1 MRHLYNTILCLL
13 PALFCQAQSLDFS
26 VWSLEQGLPQSQV
39 YALCEDKKGYLW
51 LGTQGGGVCR
61 FDGANFEVFSTDDG
75 LPSNYIFALHK
86 DKNDHLWAAGSAGLA
101 RFDNKQFQ
109 PVEGL
114 QYPAYCLL
122 NSPDGRLLCGAARGI
137 WQYDDKSGAMQ
148 PLSAGI
154 QLDAKAVYSMVTTP
168 TGILF
173 LGTDAGL
180 WRFDPAQKNATALN
194 SSAQIPAGAVQSM
207 YLEGSLLYFT
217 VSGSGI
223 YAIDTETQKLRSRNV
238 SASMERPLC
247 LLRSADGNLWAGT
260 QGNGL
265 FKLNASDLSQLAHF
279 TESDGLPHSHIRTLL
294 EDHNGHLWIGTSGG
308 GLAKPGSRAFR
319 RYDRA
324 DGLPGNRI
332 YALAQAPDGKL
343 WVSAAQNGL
352 AVLDSA
358 RWRLSNADSNF
369 LSGVKTRSLAF
380 DTAGMLWAATEGKGL
395 IGMGRG
401 NRTFFRRDNGF
412 LPSDWVQKV
421 LCDAYGNIWVGTA
434 EGLVRLSRTPEG
446 GWVKKIFSTRE
457 GLPANSITA
466 LAMDARGRVWAG
478 SNNGAL
484 ACIVNDMVEAKY
496 GARDGLPSVQI
507 TGLALD
513 AEGYCWVAYKGAG
526 LYVGK
531 NKFAPAATPQPL
543 HSQNLYLLT
552 ADRLGNLWIGA
563 ENGVERLSIGSGR
576 ILSIEHFGKNEGF
589 SGIETCQDAV
599 LALDNGELWFGTM
612 NGLMRYLPGS
622 GGPEKSVPL
631 LHFEQI
637 SLFYKPIEASA
648 FAGKTAMLF
657 AASGP
662 GLELPWNQNHLSF
675 SFKAV
680 DLIHAGQLRYR
691 WKLES
696 ADSEW
701 SPWSDQVQVNYA
713 QLAPGA
719 YRFWVQAGVDEKTLS
734 APISAVFTIRKPW
747 WDEWAFRLPLLG
759 ALLLLIL
766 GGARWYIRR
775 IRQKEAAQREQLELQ
790 NKLLQLEQKSLQL
803 QMNPHF
809 IFNAL
814 NSIQSLIATQDYAVA
829 RQEINHFAKLMRG
842 ILHNSRKSVIT
853 LKAEMDTLEQYLR
866 VEQFCQQNPFTF
878 ELTLECIADPEEL
891 EIPPMLLQPFVENAV
906 VHGISP
912 LPYPGHISV
921 RFAFR
926 EQHLYCT
933 IRDNGVGRE
942 RAARLREAKKPGHQS
957 TALQVTQ
964 ERLAALGGSLQFND
978 IVQPDGQI
986 GGTEVLIDFGF
997 LMPDF

>member
-1 MRHLYNTILCLL
+1 MRLYHSILCLL
-13 PALFCQAQSLDFS
+13 SALYCQAQSLDFS

-39 YALCEDKKGYLW
+39 YALCEDGQGYLW
-51 LGTQGGGVCR
+51 LGTQGGGICR
-61 FDGANFEVFSTDDG
+61 FDGATFEVFSTDDG
-75 LPSNYIFALHK
+75 LPSNYIFAINK
-86 DKNDHLWAAGSAGLA
+86 TPDGEIWAAGNAGLS
-101 RFDNKQFQ
+101 RFRNKQFQ

-114 QYPAYCLL
+114 QYPAYCLY
-122 NSPDGRLLCGAARGI
+122 NSPDGRLLCGSARGI
-137 WQYDDKSGAMQ
+137 WQYDQGSGKLT
-148 PLSAGI
+148 PLRTNI
-154 QLDAKAVYSMVTTP
+154 VLDAKAVYCIAATP
-168 TGILF
+168 TGQLF

-180 WRFDPAQKNATALN
+180 WLFDPATSNAVLLN
-194 SSAQIPAGAVQSM
+194 SSAQIPPGAVQSM
-207 YLEGSLLYFT
+207 YLEGNLLYFT
-217 VSGSGI
+217 LSGSGV
-223 YAIDTETQKLRSRNV
+223 YALDIETQKLRFRNT
-238 SASMERPLC
+238 AAGMERPLC
-247 LLRSADGNLWAGT
+247 LLRSADGMLWAGT

-265 FKLNASDLSQLAHF
+265 FRLDNTLQFTGTHF

-380 DTAGMLWAATEGKGL
+380 DTAGTLWAATEGKGL
-395 IGMGRG
+395 IAMSRE
-401 NRTFFRRDNGF
+401 RRVFFRRDNGF

-421 LCDAYGNIWVGTA
+421 LCDARGNVWAATA
-434 EGLVRLSRTPEG
+434 EGLLRLQKNADG
-446 GWVKKIFSTRE
+446 GWTKKSFSTRE
-457 GLPANSITA
+457 GLPANAISA
-466 LAMDARGRVWAG
+466 LAMDARGRLWAG

-484 ACIVNDMVEAKY
+484 VCIANDVIEAKY
-496 GARDGLPSVQI
+496 GARDGLPGVQI

-513 AEGYCWVAYKGAG
+513 AEGHCWVAFKGAG

-531 NKFAPAATPQPL
+531 HKFTPAAAPRAL
-543 HSQNLYLLT
+543 HSQNLYLL
-552 ADRLGNLWIGA
+552 ASDRLGNLWIGA
-563 ENGVERLSIGSGR
+563 ENGVERLNIGGGR
-576 ILSIEHFGKNEGF
+576 ILGMEHFGKNEGF

-599 LALDNGELWFGTM
+599 LAGANGELWFGTM

-622 GGPEKSVPL
+622 GGPEKSTPR

-648 FAGKTAMLF
+648 FANKAHLLF
-657 AASGP
+657 NADGP

-696 ADSEW
+696 ADAEW
-701 SPWSDQVQVNYA
+701 SPWSDQLQVNYA
-713 QLAPGA
+713 QLAPGT
-719 YRFWVQAGVDEKTLS
+719 YRFLVQAGVDEKTLS
-734 APISAVFTIRKPW
+734 APLGAVFTIRKPW
-747 WDEWAFRLPLLG
+747 WDEWAFRLPLLS

-829 RQEINHFAKLMRG
+829 RQEIHHFAKLMRG
-842 ILHNSRKSVIT
+842 ILHNSRKSVIS
-853 LKAEMDTLEQYLR
+853 LKEEMDTLEQYLR

-878 ELTLECIADPEEL
+878 EITSEGIADPEEL

-912 LPYPGHISV
+912 LPYPGHISLH
-921 RFAFR
+921 FAAR

-964 ERLAALGGSLQFND
+964 ERLAALGGSLQFSD
-978 IVQPDGQI
+978 VLQPDGQI
-986 GGTEVLIDFGF
+986 GGTEVLIDFG
-997 LMPDF
+997 LLTPDF